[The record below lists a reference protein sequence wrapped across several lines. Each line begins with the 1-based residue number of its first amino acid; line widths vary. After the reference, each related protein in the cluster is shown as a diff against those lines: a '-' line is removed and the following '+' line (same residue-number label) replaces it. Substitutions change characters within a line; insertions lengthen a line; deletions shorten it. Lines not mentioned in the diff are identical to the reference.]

1 MLKNK
6 KKFFDLSEIFAKKEK
21 YSLKKNNG
29 WCIVFAVCLLRKRKE
44 VA

>member
-21 YSLKKNNG
+21 VVTLNATRAH
-29 WCIVFAVCLLRKRKE
+29 VL
-44 VA
+44 